1 MTRIFL
7 TIALAAT
14 VAVGCGDEGV
24 NGAGGSAGTGGSAG
38 AGGEGGA
45 GGVIGPLTWTSSDL
59 TIVGEDECMFF
70 LESEALTF
78 QMTISGSNVT
88 MATQLGDSP
97 DSILSVSTDDYMDT
111 DDEVTLVGSTT
122 NDNFDPC
129 VVMLDDAFRLGLDDP
144 DVSLDQNDTLSVV
157 WDHVEDEVSENE
169 CMGIWFNDLPC
180 SGEAT
185 LTLTQQPPQ

>member
-7 TIALAAT
+7 PIALAAS

-24 NGAGGSAGTGGSAG
+24 GAGGSGGSAG
-38 AGGEGGA
+38 AGGA

-59 TIVGEDECMFF
+59 TIEGDDECMFF

-78 QMTISGSNVT
+78 QMTIDGSNVT
-88 MATQLGDSP
+88 MVTQLGDSP

-111 DDEVTLVGSTT
+111 DDSVTLIGSTT
-122 NDNFDPC
+122 NEKFDPC
-129 VVMLDDAFRLGLDDP
+129 VVTLDDAFRLGLDNT
-144 DVSLDQNDTLSVV
+144 DVSLDQNATLSVV
-157 WDHVEDEVSENE
+157 WNHVEEEFSTDECLGV
-169 CMGIWFNDLPC
+169 WFNDLPC
-180 SGEAT
+180 SGEAN